1 MWMLEFLERLIPP
14 SNRKLRVDYIEPWI
28 SGSGPPECE
37 CIRNHFHPRTAFDT
51 EFCWYLHVRN
61 RGNLTTA
68 NFAYKTELTLT
79 CLLL

>member
-37 CIRNHFHPRTAFDT
+37 CIRNHFHPRTALIPSSAGIYT
-51 EFCWYLHVRN
+51 SGTGGISRLLILPTRRN
-61 RGNLTTA
+61 
-68 NFAYKTELTLT
+68 
-79 CLLL
+79 